1 MGKKD
6 TGRERKHKQGNK
18 RQQVLSRKENK
29 SENFDL
35 RQLQVGKNMLHIVK
49 NKNKNR
55 ASRIT
60 IISGTVRVHQVM

>member
-29 SENFDL
+29 SENFDM
-35 RQLQVGKNMLHIVK
+35 RQPQVEKKILHIVR

-60 IISGTVRVHQVM
+60 IMPGTV